1 MIKVVEARY
10 LSVCDS
16 CGKKCTHLIRAG
28 KKYLHVCTPCLLKL
42 KQESIN
48 AVKVVGEKDDSNK

>member
-16 CGKKCTHLIRAG
+16 CGEKCTHLIRAG
-28 KKYLHVCTPCLLKL
+28 KKYLHVCTSCLLNIFV
-42 KQESIN
+42 ECEN
-48 AVKVVGEKDDSNK
+48 ALGKEAEHDSKK